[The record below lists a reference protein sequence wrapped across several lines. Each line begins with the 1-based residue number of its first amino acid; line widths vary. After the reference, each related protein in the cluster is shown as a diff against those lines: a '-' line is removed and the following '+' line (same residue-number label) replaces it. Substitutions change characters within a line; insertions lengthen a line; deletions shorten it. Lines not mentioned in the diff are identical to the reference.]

1 MESIKNIYIKANKVR
16 SELLLFTDKEI
27 QDIIKQYKNRR
38 YLINN
43 PQDQTIDYS
52 YLTCF
57 EEKYTYSQEI
67 KYGFMSYEK
76 IKGSLFNSPAKILS
90 NIKTS
95 RGKDNSKCSTNNTS
109 SKLRNRYNTII
120 NNKEIKRTP
129 LVSRNNSCILKERIR
144 RKSCF
149 NISRVQTDF
158 PSSKNKKKNMINK
171 KKGIKNLGSKS
182 KVTARRFLRNLCFS
196 FKRNRGR
203 LESSNLFDKF
213 KNKYENK
220 IYKKN
225 NNENSNNNLN
235 VFKNMNFMSCKRI
248 KDKRQSAIPSKNIKM
263 FSNINIINN
272 LANKKRKSLF
282 FRKSNE

>member
-1 MESIKNIYIKANKVR
+1 MESIKNIYSKANKVR

-27 QDIIKQYKNRR
+27 QNIIKQNKNRR
-38 YLINN
+38 HFKNN
-43 PQDQTIDYS
+43 PQVQTIDYS

-57 EEKYTYSQEI
+57 EEKYTYFQEI
-67 KYGFMSYEK
+67 KYSFMSYEK
-76 IKGSLFNSPAKILS
+76 IKGSLFNSPVKIVS
-90 NIKTS
+90 NIKTF
-95 RGKDNSKCSTNNTS
+95 RDKDNSKCSTNNTS
-109 SKLRNRYNTII
+109 YKLRNRYNTII
-120 NNKEIKRTP
+120 NNKEIKRIP
-129 LVSRNNSCILKERIR
+129 LVSRNNSCTIKERIK

-149 NISRVQTDF
+149 NISRVPTDF
-158 PSSKNKKKNMINK
+158 PSSKNKKKNIFNK
-171 KKGIKNLGSKS
+171 KKGIRNLGSKS

-203 LESSNLFDKF
+203 LESSNLFEKY

-225 NNENSNNNLN
+225 NNEYSNNNLN
-235 VFKNMNFMSCKRI
+235 VFKNMNFMSCNRI
-248 KDKRQSAIPSKNIKM
+248 KVKRQSAIPSKNIKM